1 MDVIG
6 LTGGIAAG
14 KSAVAGRLAA
24 LGAVVIDAD
33 LLAREAVAPGS
44 PGLAAIRARF
54 GDAVLA
60 PDGSLDRPALGARVF
75 SDPEARASLN
85 AIVHPAVQ
93 RLYRERLAQI
103 STDDPDA
110 IVVYDVP
117 LLVEARSA
125 DEFSVVVV
133 AHAPADVRVERL
145 VALRGMDRASAR
157 DRVAAQ
163 ASDEERLA
171 AADVVIDTSGTMAHT
186 LEQVD
191 ALWERLV
198 AERARHTGVSDPLS

>member
-1 MDVIG
+1 MEVIG

-14 KSAVAGRLAA
+14 KSVVSARLAA
-24 LGAVVIDAD
+24 LGAAVIDAD

-44 PGLAAIRARF
+44 PGLDAVRRRF

-60 PDGSLDRPALGARVF
+60 PDGSLDRPALGALVF
-75 SDPEARASLN
+75 ADPAARADLN
-85 AIVHPAVQ
+85 AIVHPEVQ
-93 RLYRERLAQI
+93 RLYRERLERLEA
-103 STDDPDA
+103 DDPES

-117 LLVEARSA
+117 LLVEARSTE
-125 DEFSVVVV
+125 EFAIVVVV
-133 AHAPADVRVERL
+133 HAPAEQRVERL
-145 VALRGMDRASAR
+145 VALRGMDRASAQE
-157 DRVAAQ
+157 RVAAQ

-171 AADVVIDTSGTMAHT
+171 VADVVIDTSGTMAHT

>member
-14 KSAVAGRLAA
+14 KSVVSARLAQ

-33 LLAREAVAPGS
+33 VLAREAVAPGT
-44 PGLAAIRARF
+44 PGLEAVRRRF
-54 GDAVLA
+54 GDDVLA
-60 PDGSLDRPALGARVF
+60 PDGSLDRAALGALVF
-75 SDPEARASLN
+75 ADPRARTDLN
-85 AIVHPAVQ
+85 AIVHPEVH
-93 RLYRERLAQI
+93 RLYRERLQSLEA
-103 STDDPDA
+103 SDPRA

-125 DEFSVVVV
+125 DEFAAVVVV
-133 AHAPADVRVERL
+133 HAPADLRVERL
-145 VALRGMDRASAR
+145 VALRGMERASAL

-163 ASDEERLA
+163 ASDDERLA
-171 AADVVIDTSGTMAHT
+171 VADVVIDTSGTLAHT
-186 LEQVD
+186 IEQVD

>member
-1 MDVIG
+1 VDVIG

-14 KSAVAGRLAA
+14 KSAVAARLAA

-44 PGLAAIRARF
+44 PGLAAIRERF

-60 PDGSLDRPALGARVF
+60 PDGSLDRAALGARVF
-75 SDPEARASLN
+75 SDPGARAALN
-85 AIVHPAVQ
+85 AIVHPEVQ
-93 RLYRERLAQI
+93 RLYRERLARI
-103 STDDPDA
+103 EADEPEA

-133 AHAPADVRVERL
+133 AHAPADERVERL
-145 VALRGMDRASAR
+145 VALRGMDRASAH

-163 ASDEERLA
+163 ASDDERLA

-186 LEQVD
+186 LDQVD

-198 AERARHTGVSDPLS
+198 AERARHTGVSDLLS

>member
-14 KSAVAGRLAA
+14 KSVVSARLVA

-44 PGLAAIRARF
+44 PGLAGVRRRF

-60 PDGSLDRPALGARVF
+60 PDGTLDRPALGALVF
-75 SDPEARASLN
+75 SDPAARADLN
-85 AIVHPAVQ
+85 AIVHPEVH
-93 RLYRERLAQI
+93 RLYRERLARI
-103 STDDPDA
+103 EADDPGA

-125 DEFSVVVV
+125 DEFAAVVVV
-133 AHAPADVRVERL
+133 HAPAEVRVDRL
-145 VALRGMDRASAR
+145 VALRGMDRASAQE
-157 DRVAAQ
+157 RVAAQ

-171 AADVVIDTSGTMAHT
+171 AADIVIDTSGTVAHT

-198 AERARHTGVSDPLS
+198 AERARHTGVSDRLS

>member
-14 KSAVAGRLAA
+14 KSAVAARLAA

-85 AIVHPAVQ
+85 AIVHPAVR

-103 STDDPDA
+103 GTDDPDA